1 MQKFWS
7 EISCTTT
14 DFAQKFVPNVVF
26 LKLDFDL
33 PHIILRN
40 LVGNFVKNRH
50 ENDVFLKLNQ
60 NFSYLINDTN
70 ESEGQKM
77 IKNMKLTK
85 KDADI
90 VALKNFLPERKFN
103 ETVIKILRAAV
114 KDRVAVVPMEFEIV
128 PFEKH
133 PGTKIDLPEDLVQQ
147 ICEKFGGRKFTTTV
161 KALIRQ
167 CIHQNLKEVPT
178 KRLSAAETYAL
189 FRQALERANQNMEL
203 PDGSEKYRRM
213 HKDSLW
219 ALRSLIEHLDK
230 ERG

>member
-1 MQKFWS
+1 MK
-7 EISCTTT
+7 
-14 DFAQKFVPNVVF
+14 K
-26 LKLDFDL
+26 
-33 PHIILRN
+33 H
-40 LVGNFVKNRH
+40 
-50 ENDVFLKLNQ
+50 
-60 NFSYLINDTN
+60 
-70 ESEGQKM
+70 
-77 IKNMKLTK
+77 MKLTK

-114 KDRVAVVPMEFEIV
+114 KGKVAVMPMEFEIV

-147 ICEKFGGRKFTTTV
+147 LCEKFGGRKFTTTV

-167 CIHQNLKEVPT
+167 CICQNLKEVPT
-178 KRLSAAETYAL
+178 KRLNMRTTVSAFKQTLKIAD
-189 FRQALERANQNMEL
+189 RNIGL

>member
-1 MQKFWS
+1 
-7 EISCTTT
+7 
-14 DFAQKFVPNVVF
+14 
-26 LKLDFDL
+26 
-33 PHIILRN
+33 
-40 LVGNFVKNRH
+40 
-50 ENDVFLKLNQ
+50 
-60 NFSYLINDTN
+60 
-70 ESEGQKM
+70 
-77 IKNMKLTK
+77 MKLTK

-114 KDRVAVVPMEFEIV
+114 KNRVAVIPMEFKIV
-128 PFEKH
+128 PSEKH
-133 PGTKIDLPEDLVQQ
+133 PGTKIELPEDLVQQ
-147 ICEKFGGRKFTTTV
+147 ICEKFGERKFTTTV

-167 CIHQNLKEVPT
+167 CICQNLKEVPT
-178 KRLSAAETYAL
+178 KRMSAADTYSL
-189 FRQALERANQNMEL
+189 FEQTLKIADRSVGL

>member
-1 MQKFWS
+1 MK
-7 EISCTTT
+7 
-14 DFAQKFVPNVVF
+14 
-26 LKLDFDL
+26 
-33 PHIILRN
+33 R
-40 LVGNFVKNRH
+40 
-50 ENDVFLKLNQ
+50 
-60 NFSYLINDTN
+60 
-70 ESEGQKM
+70 
-77 IKNMKLTK
+77 NMKLTK

-114 KDRVAVVPMEFEIV
+114 KGKVAVMPMEFEIV

-133 PGTKIDLPEDLVQQ
+133 PGTKIELPEDLEQQ
-147 ICEKFGGRKFTTTV
+147 LIEKFGERKFTTTV
-161 KALIRQ
+161 KSLIRQ
-167 CIHQNLKEVPT
+167 CICQNLKEVPT
-178 KRLSAAETYAL
+178 KRMSAADTYSL
-189 FRQALERANQNMEL
+189 FEQTLKIADRSVGL

>member
-1 MQKFWS
+1 MK
-7 EISCTTT
+7 
-14 DFAQKFVPNVVF
+14 
-26 LKLDFDL
+26 
-33 PHIILRN
+33 R
-40 LVGNFVKNRH
+40 
-50 ENDVFLKLNQ
+50 
-60 NFSYLINDTN
+60 
-70 ESEGQKM
+70 
-77 IKNMKLTK
+77 NMKLTK

-114 KDRVAVVPMEFEIV
+114 KDKVAVIPMEFEIV

-133 PGTKIDLPEDLVQQ
+133 PGTKIELPEDLEQQ
-147 ICEKFGGRKFTTTV
+147 LFEKFGERKFTTTI

-167 CIHQNLKEVPT
+167 CICQNLKEVPT
-178 KRLSAAETYAL
+178 KRMSAADTYSL
-189 FRQALERANQNMEL
+189 LEQTLKIADRSVGL

>member
-1 MQKFWS
+1 MQ
-7 EISCTTT
+7 
-14 DFAQKFVPNVVF
+14 
-26 LKLDFDL
+26 
-33 PHIILRN
+33 
-40 LVGNFVKNRH
+40 RH
-50 ENDVFLKLNQ
+50 
-60 NFSYLINDTN
+60 
-70 ESEGQKM
+70 
-77 IKNMKLTK
+77 MKLTK

-114 KDRVAVVPMEFEIV
+114 KGKVAEIPMEFEIV

-133 PGTKIDLPEDLVQQ
+133 PGTKIELPEDLEQQ
-147 ICEKFGGRKFTTTV
+147 LCEKFGGRKFTTTV

-167 CIHQNLKEVPT
+167 CICQNLKEVPT
-178 KRLSAAETYAL
+178 KRMSAADTYSL
-189 FRQALERANQNMEL
+189 LEQTLKIADRSVGL

-230 ERG
+230 ERN

>member
-1 MQKFWS
+1 
-7 EISCTTT
+7 
-14 DFAQKFVPNVVF
+14 
-26 LKLDFDL
+26 
-33 PHIILRN
+33 
-40 LVGNFVKNRH
+40 
-50 ENDVFLKLNQ
+50 
-60 NFSYLINDTN
+60 
-70 ESEGQKM
+70 
-77 IKNMKLTK
+77 MKLTK

-114 KDRVAVVPMEFEIV
+114 KGKVAEIPMEFDIV

-133 PGTKIDLPEDLVQQ
+133 PGTKIELPEDLEQQ
-147 ICEKFGGRKFTTTV
+147 LIEKFGERKFTTTV
-161 KALIRQ
+161 KSLIRQ
-167 CIHQNLKEVPT
+167 CICQNLKEVPT
-178 KRLSAAETYAL
+178 KRMSAADTYSL
-189 FRQALERANQNMEL
+189 FEQTLKIADRSVGL